1 MRNTIVQTLPP
12 GSTLTIHVDPPIAD
26 DERHYVITALGI
38 SALDVE
44 VVDAE
49 HVSLTNRLG
58 VVVPFAFLVGPK
70 TFLPPALS
78 KLARFLGD
86 F

>member
-1 MRNTIVQTLPP
+1 MRNTVFQTLPP
-12 GSTLTIHVDPPIAD
+12 GSTLTINVAPPIAE
-26 DERHYVITALGI
+26 DERHYVITALGV
-38 SALDVE
+38 SAIAVE
-44 VVDAE
+44 VIDSQ